1 MACSCTCFKCGIKFD
16 RYSGKLINIS
26 DSLMDKLRGRIQAE
40 KHYVLCSN
48 CIEEMLGRE
57 ITLCDMKWHYARGN
71 RQEFYS
77 SNLLYLYRKSMEN
90 GIKILSNQRFIILT
104 QKDYDEIVSLV
115 KKCEQKGLIKG
126 LDVEDLY
133 RHDRVRDI
141 RPFTYLLL

>member
-1 MACSCTCFKCGIKFD
+1 
-16 RYSGKLINIS
+16 
-26 DSLMDKLRGRIQAE
+26 
-40 KHYVLCSN
+40 
-48 CIEEMLGRE
+48 
-57 ITLCDMKWHYARGN
+57 
-71 RQEFYS
+71 
-77 SNLLYLYRKSMEN
+77 MEN